1 MANPIQ
7 YSFQRYELKYL
18 LTPEQYAA
26 LLPLLEPWV
35 VPDTYGRYSIS
46 SIYYDTPDW
55 RLIRASIE
63 KPSYKEKLRVRSY
76 GVPGPGG
83 TVFVELKKKVSGI
96 VYKRRIAAAAELAGP
111 FLQGGDLPGGDG
123 QIAREIRWFQ
133 QVWQTEPRVFIG
145 YDRLAFAGA
154 EDSQVRITFDTNIRW
169 HTTGLDLRLGDS
181 GAPLITTGEI
191 LMEVK
196 VPGACPLWLC
206 RALTEVRAAP
216 TSFSKY
222 GACYRRFL
230 LPNFQRNEALFHA

>member
-63 KPSYKEKLRVRSY
+63 KPSYKERLRVRSY

-169 HTTGLDLRLGDS
+169 RQTALDLRTGDF
-181 GAPLITTGEI
+181 GEPLLPGGEI
-191 LMEVK
+191 LMEIK
-196 VPGACPLWLC
+196 IPGAAPLWFS
-206 RALTEVRAAP
+206 RALSELSIYP
-216 TSFSKY
+216 TSFSKF
-222 GACYRRFL
+222 GTCYCRHI
-230 LPNFQRNEALFHA
+230 LPEIRRNEALHHA